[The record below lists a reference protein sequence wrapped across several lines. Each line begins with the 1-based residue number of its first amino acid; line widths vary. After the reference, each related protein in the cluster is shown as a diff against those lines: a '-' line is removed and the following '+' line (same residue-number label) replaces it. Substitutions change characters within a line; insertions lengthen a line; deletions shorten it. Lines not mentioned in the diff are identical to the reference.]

1 MDVKRAQYTLPT
13 SIPELSRPRWQ
24 AGDDDGQ
31 KLLPHSADHAES
43 HRTAIHRL
51 AAAVRLAQTIQ

>member
-24 AGDDDGQ
+24 AGADDGQ

-43 HRTAIHRL
+43 HRTTAHHS
-51 AAAVRLAQTIQ
+51 ATTVHLAQTKQ